1 MFQVWT
7 TTVDDTDPENP
18 VILRMGRTI
27 RRYAQCLPLADDLL
41 IEILGFA
48 SGTMAFWCQLK
59 HVSKRF
65 KRCALNPRTVKHLPM
80 IFDCEPRSWLRTL
93 RTGHR
98 VGYYPT

>member
-1 MFQVWT
+1 MSVSRIRMMRTIWVWK

-18 VILRMGRTI
+18 KIMRMRSVI

-59 HVSKRF
+59 QVSKRF
-65 KRCALNPRTVKHLPM
+65 ST
-80 IFDCEPRSWLRTL
+80 EPTNIQASADDIRL
-93 RTGHR
+93 
-98 VGYYPT
+98 